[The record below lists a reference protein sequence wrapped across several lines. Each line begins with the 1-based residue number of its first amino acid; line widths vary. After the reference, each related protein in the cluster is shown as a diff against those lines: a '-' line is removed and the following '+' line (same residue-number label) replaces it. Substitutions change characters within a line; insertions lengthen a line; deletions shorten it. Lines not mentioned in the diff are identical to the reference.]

1 MNLYGIHCTRVC
13 VGRKSLYTLIM
24 KSGFVSIFGKPSVG
38 KSSLMNTILGTKLSI
53 VSPKQQTTWYN
64 ILGILNKKDAQVC
77 FVDTPGY
84 HKVSK
89 SKLNKYL
96 VDTALQ
102 SLEDIEVVYFV
113 IDQSAYPDAE
123 YEEMIAIVIKL
134 GKPIFLVVNKLD
146 LDTAKRHE
154 MVAAPFAE
162 KLHPTAV
169 FHVSAATGAGVSPLV
184 KATIDAM
191 PVGEPYFDDKT
202 LTSHPIEL
210 IVADTVREQ
219 LFSRLQDELPY
230 STAVVTDDITES
242 AKGIR
247 AMVSVYVAKDSQKGM
262 IIGKGGELIATIKD
276 VARKNLVHFLGERV
290 ELDLRV
296 KVEKNWN
303 RKLLTMKHF
312 GLVVS
317 KK

>member
-1 MNLYGIHCTRVC
+1 
-13 VGRKSLYTLIM
+13 M

-38 KSSLMNTILGTKLSI
+38 KSSLMNAILGTKLSI

-64 ILGILNKKDAQVC
+64 ILGVLNRRDAQVC

-102 SLEDIEVVYFV
+102 SLEDIELIYFV
-113 IDQSAYPDAE
+113 IDQSAYLDAE
-123 YEEMIAIVIKL
+123 YEEMIDVVSKVQR
-134 GKPIFLVVNKLD
+134 PVFLVVNKLD
-146 LDTAKRHE
+146 LDTAHRHDI
-154 MVAAPFAE
+154 VAAPFVE
-162 KLHPTAV
+162 RLHPTAV
-169 FHVSAATGAGVSPLV
+169 FHVSAATGEGVPQLV
-184 KATIDAM
+184 KATIEAM

-219 LFSRLQDELPY
+219 LFVHLQDELPY
-230 STAVVTDDITES
+230 ATAVVTEDISES
-242 AKGIR
+242 AKGVR
-247 AMVSVYVAKDSQKGM
+247 ALVNIYVAKDSQKGM
-262 IIGKGGELIATIKD
+262 VIGKGGELIGTIKE
-276 VARKNLVHFLGERV
+276 VARKNLTRFLDERV
-290 ELDLRV
+290 ELDVRV

-303 RKLLTMKHF
+303 RRAEAMKRF
-312 GLVVS
+312 GLAVS